1 MPLLYGLFYIALIIV
16 MVSIDSNIGR
26 SVQIWIE
33 LKIYTQAS
41 DPYVALSCCD
51 ASDRVPTNC
60 SYLSTRISPYRYLRL
75 ILYPT
80 PLGAEGLFALLKW
93 HAH

>member
-1 MPLLYGLFYIALIIV
+1 
-16 MVSIDSNIGR
+16 MVSIDSNMGR

-41 DPYVALSCCD
+41 DPYVAFSCFD

-60 SYLSTRISPYRYLRL
+60 SYLSTRISPYQYLRL

-80 PLGAEGLFALLKW
+80 PLGAEGLFVLLKW
-93 HAH
+93 HAHTGSLLQPVWKVDG

>member
-1 MPLLYGLFYIALIIV
+1 
-16 MVSIDSNIGR
+16 MVSIDSNMGR

-41 DPYVALSCCD
+41 DPYVAFSCCD
-51 ASDRVPTNC
+51 TSDRVPTNY
-60 SYLSTRISPYRYLRL
+60 SYLSTRISPYQYLRL

-80 PLGAEGLFALLKW
+80 PLGA
-93 HAH
+93 